1 MPNVTRG
8 DRPGGLMVYLAG
20 PGRANEHTDPH
31 LVAGDAAMLAWHSD
45 AELNRDAALQ
55 IARHLD
61 APRRVFD
68 VDVPGGHVWHCSLSL
83 RAEEG
88 QLTDQQWA
96 AIAGDFVDRMGFG
109 DEDGTKAGCR
119 WVAVRHGVST
129 NGNDHIHLVVNLVR
143 EDGTKASVFNDYL
156 RAQHAARDLEVAH
169 GLQPLESAERGR
181 ASRGYKPGERE
192 AAGRRNARAAYAAE
206 QDSTQQSGPAWQDL
220 AAGER
225 KERIEAATPTDQPR
239 YDLARRVRAAAGA
252 SADEAEFVRRL
263 RAGGAWVRP
272 RFAAGRHDVVTGYS
286 VAARPPAGEQ
296 AIWYG
301 GGHLARDLSLPRLRQ
316 QWSDTPQ
323 HASEAV
329 AEWTA
334 AGRGQRPAAP
344 GRETQPVDPQLW
356 RQCEEDLAGWREHL
370 RSVSVTDRDTWAD
383 VARDT
388 AGAFAAWSYRVE
400 PVPGPL
406 AATADALARSAELKN
421 TPLRSRPAGQAGA
434 YGAAMLL
441 ATATS
446 KGHGLAQ
453 QAMLLRQLANLA
465 KALHDMHQAD
475 ADARRAAQIAASVRG
490 QLATVAAALPAAGP
504 TAADAGG
511 DREASDAVR
520 IATQGHT
527 PLRSPIPGPLDPT
540 RKPAAKTGR
549 ATPTRHTGP
558 ER

>member
-8 DRPGGLMVYLAG
+8 DRPGGLMTYLAG
-20 PGRANEHTDPH
+20 PGRANEHTEPH
-31 LVAGDAAMLAWHSD
+31 LVGGDAAMLAWHHD
-45 AELNRDAALQ
+45 AELNRDAALH
-55 IARHLD
+55 IGRHLD

-68 VDVPGGHVWHCSLSL
+68 VDVAGGHVWHCSLSL

-88 QLTDQQWA
+88 QLTDQRWA
-96 AIAGDFVDRMGFG
+96 AIAAEFVDRMGFG
-109 DEDGTKAGCR
+109 DADGTKAGCR
-119 WVAVRHGVST
+119 WVAVRHGVSK

-143 EDGTKASVFNDYL
+143 EDGTKASVFNDFR
-156 RAQHAARDLEVAH
+156 RAQQGARDLEVAH

-192 AAGRRNARAAYAAE
+192 ADARRQARATHATSNSTVDWKELPAA
-206 QDSTQQSGPAWQDL
+206 DR
-220 AAGER
+220 AA
-225 KERIEAATPTDQPR
+225 RIDAARAPEEPR
-239 YDLARRVRAAAGA
+239 HGLARRVRGCAAAAGN
-252 SADEAEFVRRL
+252 EGEFVRRL
-263 RAGGAWVRP
+263 RAGGMWVRP
-272 RFAAGRHDVVTGYS
+272 RFAAGRPDVVTGYS
-286 VAARPPAGEQ
+286 VAAAPPTGEQ

-316 QWSDTPQ
+316 QWPDTPQ

-334 AGRGQRPAAP
+334 AGRGQQPAAP

-356 RQCEEDLAGWREHL
+356 RQCEEDLAGWREQL
-370 RSVSVTDRDTWAD
+370 RTVPVTDRDTWAG

-400 PVPGPL
+400 QVPGPL

-421 TPLRSRPAGQAGA
+421 APARPRPAGQAGA

-465 KALHDMHQAD
+465 KAVHDMHTAD
-475 ADARRAAQIAASVRG
+475 ADARRAAQIATSVRG
-490 QLATVAAALPAAGP
+490 QLSAVSAALPAAGP

-520 IATQGHT
+520 TATHGHT
-527 PLRSPIPGPLDPT
+527 PLRSPIPGPLDPN
-540 RKPAAKTGR
+540 RKTAVKTGR
-549 ATPTRHTGP
+549 VQPTRHTGP